1 VILRQRWW
9 FGLSVVGAFALG
21 GGRAWDHGEPLSHAF
36 AADPEPAGTF
46 DPDIVRAIPGSARK
60 AVIDARVAGDLAAA
74 RAAALDGVLAEPAEA
89 PLLRF
94 MAAQASHELGM
105 AAEALELLL
114 PVAESEHPLAPWARL
129 DAGEWLE
136 SEDPAR
142 GLALIEPVLNGS
154 PEAESFPGV
163 EAARRLRGRLLA
175 RLGRTEEAI
184 AQLELL
190 LDAASDES
198 LSIQVT
204 MPLAELLAAR
214 ADEASRV
221 RALSLVRRVAHR
233 VPATRVG
240 RKAEQL
246 ASEWLAALSP
256 ELRESLKQP
265 SYEDRLAKADALLA
279 DARFADAERAYTA
292 LASDPSEQ
300 AALLCRARFGRAKA
314 LLDRRSRA
322 EGAAQMG
329 AVAEECAGDID
340 QRAWARY
347 HAARAFSA
355 LAQNDLSLHHYD
367 ALQQEAPE
375 HRLADD
381 ALFRASKVLRE
392 MGDVAGAR
400 ARLQALPQRFPNGD
414 MRARALFALAW
425 QSHTEGDV
433 AEAAR
438 LLEGADVELED
449 AEDLH
454 GRAPYWRARFLS
466 ELGQKVEAADAFA
479 ALFLR
484 TPLSYYGQQAF
495 ARLETLDAARATKLA
510 EELAVAQNTPLVFA
524 AEAALDQPGFFR
536 AVSLLQI
543 GDTARGMMELR
554 ALGFLAPE
562 GDVERYWLSV
572 ALLDRAGAHPLS
584 VELARKRVFDLL
596 RRAPKGRDLA
606 FYRLAYPPAFAPL
619 IEEASDREH
628 VPSAFVRAVAREES
642 AFNPRAVSRAQA
654 YGLIQIIQPTA
665 RAIARGLDLPHDP
678 ESLRRPDINLALGV
692 RFIGTLASGFGGQFA
707 LVPAA
712 YNAGPGATQ
721 RWLTERASEP
731 LDVWIENVPYDE
743 TRHYT
748 RRVLQ
753 SYGIYAWLDSGR
765 MLSLPA
771 AL

>member
-1 VILRQRWW
+1 MVLRQRWL
-9 FGLSVVGAFALG
+9 FGWGVVGALLLG
-21 GGRAWDHGEPLSHAF
+21 EGRTWDHGEPRSHAL
-36 AADPEPAGTF
+36 AADPEPTGTF
-46 DPDIVRAIPGSARK
+46 DPDVVRAPLGSARK
-60 AVIDARVAGDLAAA
+60 AVIDARVAGELSVA
-74 RAAALDGVLAEPAEA
+74 RAAALDGVLAEPADA
-89 PLLRF
+89 SLLRF
-94 MAAQASHELGM
+94 MAAHASYELGM
-105 AAEALELLL
+105 WGEAVELMM
-114 PVAESEHPLAPWARL
+114 PVAEGEHPLSPWARL
-129 DAGEWLE
+129 DAAEWLE

-142 GLALIEPVLNGS
+142 SLSLIEPVLAGS
-154 PEAESFPGV
+154 SEVERFPGV
-163 EAARRLRGRLLA
+163 EAMRRLHGRLLA
-175 RLGRTEEAI
+175 HLGRTEEAI

-190 LDAASDES
+190 LDAAPTES

-204 MPLAELLAAR
+204 MPLAELLATQS
-214 ADEASRV
+214 DEPSRV
-221 RALSLVRRVAHR
+221 RALTLVRRVAHR
-233 VPATRVG
+233 VPSTRVG

-246 ASEWLAALSP
+246 ASAWLAALP
-256 ELRESLKQP
+256 VELRESLKQP

-292 LASDPSEQ
+292 LASDPAQQ
-300 AALLCRARFGRAKA
+300 ATLLCRARFGRAKA

-322 EGAAQMG
+322 EGAARM
-329 AVAEECAGDID
+329 AEVAEQCDSDVD

-355 LAQNDLSLHHYD
+355 LEQNALSLHHYD

-381 ALFRASKVLRE
+381 ALFRASKVLGE

-400 ARLQALPQRFPNGD
+400 ERLQALPQRFPKGD
-414 MRARALFALAW
+414 MCARALFALAW
-425 QSHTEGDV
+425 QSYAEGDV

-438 LLEGADVELED
+438 LLAGADLALED

-454 GRAPYWRARFLS
+454 GRAPYWHARFLA
-466 ELGQKVEAADAFA
+466 ELGQNVEAADAFA
-479 ALFLR
+479 VLFLR

-495 ARLETLDAARATKLA
+495 ARLEASDPGRAKQLA
-510 EELAVAQNTPLVFA
+510 DELAVAQNTPLVFA
-524 AEAALDQPGFFR
+524 AEPALDQPGFFR
-536 AVSLLQI
+536 AVALLQV
-543 GDTARGMMELR
+543 GDTARAMSELR
-554 ALGFLAPE
+554 ALGFLAPD

-572 ALLDRAGAHPLS
+572 ALFDRAGAHPLS
-584 VELARKRVFDLL
+584 VELARKRVLDLL

-692 RFIGTLASGFGGQFA
+692 RFIGTLASGFGGQFG

-721 RWLTERASEP
+721 RWLNERASEP